1 MDKMKIYWKWLM
13 EQIAEAEQIPGL
25 IAIPLSE
32 FDIEDLMKLADV
44 SRERGLEI
52 RIWRERSNFSKKVL
66 VEIQRFKERYSD
78 STKPQITYKN

>member
-1 MDKMKIYWKWLM
+1 MKIYWKWLM

-52 RIWRERSNFSKKVL
+52 RIWRERSNFSQKVL

-78 STKPQITYKN
+78 ILCSI